1 MERPMLVL
9 ISLYALAV
17 TVRHLVHQPAMSK
30 ICQRDFADAAA
41 IGSCLCGKGEYCL
54 CTPSLAVDA
63 IVELVPDSGV
73 RDGDT
78 RIAFILRGDGR
89 GLAFIGGFLQV
100 GEAAEDGV
108 RREVLEETGL
118 ALTHLE
124 QFCLFSAPDRDP
136 RRHTAALVF
145 VARSHGEPRAGDD
158 AKAIRAYSVN
168 ELRQN
173 PPTFA
178 FDHGRIVNAY
188 LDRFNPAGDSKQR
201 ASQLAAC
208 PGSSVIGRHASPM
221 Q

>member
-1 MERPMLVL
+1 MERKVLVL
-9 ISLYALAV
+9 VSVYALAV
-17 TVRHLVHQPAMSK
+17 TVRHVLHQPVLSK
-30 ICQRDFADAAA
+30 ICQRDFTDTAA
-41 IGSCLCGKGEYCL
+41 IGSCLCGKGEFCL

-63 IVELVPDSGV
+63 IVELVPATGV
-73 RDGDT
+73 RNADT
-78 RIAFILRGDGR
+78 RIAFVLRGDGR
-89 GLAFIGGFLQV
+89 GLALIGGFLQV

-118 ALTHLE
+118 GLAHLE

-145 VARSHGEPRAGDD
+145 IARSHGEPRAGDD
-158 AKAIRAYSVN
+158 AKAIRTYTIN

-178 FDHGRIVNAY
+178 FDHGRIVRAY
-188 LDRFNPAGDSKQR
+188 LERFSPSGDNKQR
-201 ASQLAAC
+201 TGTLAAC
-208 PGSSVIGRHASPM
+208 PGSSAIGR